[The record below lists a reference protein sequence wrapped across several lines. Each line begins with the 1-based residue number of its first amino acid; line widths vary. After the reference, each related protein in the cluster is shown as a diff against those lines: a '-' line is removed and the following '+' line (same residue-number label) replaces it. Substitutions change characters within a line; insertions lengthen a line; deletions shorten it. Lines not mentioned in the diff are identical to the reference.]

1 MVRKYHSCAADRV
14 VIKSP
19 VQKIEKVI
27 YEKKIR
33 RIWIRGS
40 MCSRYYDDYMEGKT
54 CGAEEY
60 RQNVF
65 TTFDYYETSLIR
77 YLQENLKV
85 NVEMG

>member
-1 MVRKYHSCAADRV
+1 
-14 VIKSP
+14 
-19 VQKIEKVI
+19 
-27 YEKKIR
+27 
-33 RIWIRGS
+33 